1 MSDQNKVHQRIS
13 IEQNTH
19 TGTWKLKHSC
29 SDTDTVKQM
38 HKRARGQRARGDTH
52 LNLHVSEPAVGSV
65 TGTCLPQAARDFI
78 AQGSLAVTEWA
89 QCSLKWYTS
98 DGLQW
103 WRCFG
108 GGVRE
113 LSRVMRETETDR
125 EREREGLFLYPVD
138 HFSYVTYQDNNYTG
152 TPFQKGSPLNIARM

>member
-1 MSDQNKVHQRIS
+1 MSDQNKVHPRIS
-13 IEQNTH
+13 IKQNTH

-29 SDTDTVKQM
+29 SYTDTVKQM
-38 HKRARGQRARGDTH
+38 HRCARGQRARGDTH

-98 DGLQW
+98 DDLQW

-113 LSRVMRETETDR
+113 LSRVMRER
-125 EREREGLFLYPVD
+125 ERGFFSYPVD
-138 HFSYVTYQDNNYTG
+138 HFSYITYQDNYTG
-152 TPFQKGSPLNIARM
+152 TPFQKGSPLNIALM